1 MLPMLVSTPT
11 ALRLLLGFRG
21 NADAVPPT
29 DLQRNSGI
37 CNSGICRRR
46 KRISHDLAHGV
57 FGGLG
62 SGDDDV
68 GVRFD
73 DLLYV
78 PFGQAARC
86 GDAFDVREYRG
97 HIIAQVGALF
107 ALDARD
113 FTLLLELAER
123 IERMVLEHDHARY
136 GNLNGDLV
144 VRLVDERSGRFVR
157 RRNRRSPVCSRTAR
171 HASVARKAAEHAGH
185 RHAACSSE
193 RWFDKVTVLHPM
205 VFELHGNLS
214 SADSLNRLF
223 LKRNN

>member
-1 MLPMLVSTPT
+1 MLVSAATV
-11 ALRLLLGFRG
+11 LRLLLGFGR

-29 DLQRNSGI
+29 DLQHNLDI

-73 DLLYV
+73 DLLHV

-97 HIIAQVGALF
+97 HAVAQVGLPL

-123 IERMVLEHDHARY
+123 IERMMLEYDHARY

-144 VRLVDERSGRFVR
+144 ARLSDKRSGRFVR
-157 RRNRRSPVCSRTAR
+157 TRARRSFCCAR
-171 HASVARKAAEHAGH
+171 SACRASVARKAAEHAGH

-193 RWFDKVTVLHPM
+193 RWFDKVTALYPM